1 MKLLFISHRIP
12 YPPNKGDKI
21 RSYNVLRY
29 LAHRHDVYLAC
40 LVDNAEDLAYLDAL
54 NPLVQDIVYDTIS
67 PVLKKIQ
74 SSLALLGSKPISI
87 PYFYSRTLQ
96 SSIDRLLDKI
106 DIETVYCS
114 SSPTAEYL
122 FRSRHYNGKLRRT
135 KRVMDLIDVDSDKWR
150 QYADT
155 CRYPMRWVYQR
166 EAKRLLAYE
175 AMIAAEFDHVLLVSE
190 TEKDFFL
197 SNISTSNVTAMSN
210 GVDLEKFSPNFRSTL
225 QRKGPAIVFT
235 GAMDYWPNID
245 AISWFVREVWHH
257 VRKSSPAATL
267 YIVGSK
273 PSSMVQRLS
282 RSPGVVVTGFV
293 EDIRD
298 YLSLADVCIAP
309 LRIARGIQNKVLEA
323 MAMAK
328 PVVATEQ
335 AFEGIDARPGQDLLV
350 TAAEPEIFA
359 QGINLLWK
367 DKSFAKQ
374 MGLDAREAIVSQY
387 SWEKQLKK
395 LNALLC

>member
-1 MKLLFISHRIP
+1 
-12 YPPNKGDKI
+12 
-21 RSYNVLRY
+21 
-29 LAHRHDVYLAC
+29 
-40 LVDNAEDLAYLDAL
+40 
-54 NPLVQDIVYDTIS
+54 
-67 PVLKKIQ
+67 
-74 SSLALLGSKPISI
+74 
-87 PYFYSRTLQ
+87 
-96 SSIDRLLDKI
+96 
-106 DIETVYCS
+106 
-114 SSPTAEYL
+114 
-122 FRSRHYNGKLRRT
+122 
-135 KRVMDLIDVDSDKWR
+135 
-150 QYADT
+150 
-155 CRYPMRWVYQR
+155 
-166 EAKRLLAYE
+166 
-175 AMIAAEFDHVLLVSE
+175 
-190 TEKDFFL
+190 
-197 SNISTSNVTAMSN
+197 
-210 GVDLEKFSPNFRSTL
+210 
-225 QRKGPAIVFT
+225 
-235 GAMDYWPNID
+235 
-245 AISWFVREVWHH
+245 
-257 VRKSSPAATL
+257 
-267 YIVGSK
+267 
-273 PSSMVQRLS
+273 MVQRLS

-387 SWEKQLKK
+387 SWEKQLEK